1 MSFEGI
7 RMLSIS
13 DIKTG
18 KKIVLEGDPYTVL
31 SHEHSKTGR
40 AGAVL
45 RTKLK
50 NLRTGAVLER
60 TFQGSDKV
68 DEADVMKVKAQYLYR
83 DGDGYAFMDMESYD
97 QVSLSAA
104 TLAGAERYLVEG
116 TEVILLQFEG
126 TPLTIELPPKVMLT
140 VVDAPPGIKGD
151 SVSSGDK
158 LVKLETGLE
167 VTTPLFVKEGDRIV
181 VNTDRGTYVSRA

>member
-1 MSFEGI
+1 
-7 RMLSIS
+7 MLNIS

-18 KKIVLEGDPYTVL
+18 KKIVLEGDPYAVL
-31 SHEHSKTGR
+31 YHEHSKTGR

-45 RTKLK
+45 RTRLK

-68 DEADVMKVKAQYLYR
+68 DEADVVKSKAQYLYQE
-83 DGDGYAFMDMESYD
+83 GSSYAFMDMESYD
-97 QVSLSAA
+97 QVSLSRE

-116 TEVILLQFEG
+116 IEVTLLQFEG
-126 TPLTIELPPKVMLT
+126 TPLTIELPPKVTLT

-181 VNTDRGTYVSRA
+181 VNTERGTYVSRT

>member
-1 MSFEGI
+1 
-7 RMLSIS
+7 MLSIS

-18 KKIVLEGDPYTVL
+18 KKIVFEGDPYAVL
-31 SHEHSKTGR
+31 SHEHSKMGR

-50 NLRTGAVLER
+50 NLRTGAVLEH
-60 TFQGSDKV
+60 TFQGSEKV
-68 DEADVMKVKAQYLYR
+68 EEADVVKVKAQYLYQE
-83 DGDGYAFMDMESYD
+83 GEAFTFMDMGSYD
-97 QVSLSAA
+97 QVALSSAI
-104 TLAGAERYLVEG
+104 LGGVERYLVEG
-116 TEVILLQFEG
+116 TEVTLLQYEG
-126 TPLTIELPPKVMLT
+126 MPLTIELPPKVTLT

-167 VTTPLFVKEGDRIV
+167 VTTPLFIKEGDRII
-181 VNTDRGTYVSRA
+181 VNTDKGTYVSRA